1 MKYRILYIDPDC
13 PAAYTDSSLLQKPMG
28 GTEAT
33 IIRVT
38 EGLVRQ
44 GHQVIVAQGARSHPE
59 TSTAGVQYCPFSLER
74 LEELP
79 EAPDAVVVL
88 NSPKLLRK
96 IRKLYPQAGL
106 YLWMH
111 CFPGKRRRKMINKYA
126 AESSTTILTVSD
138 TLKEHIQ
145 SCLRKYPEY
154 GRHSHT
160 GGQLA
165 PVKTIFNPVDDR
177 LQPNNK
183 SVDPR
188 KLVFFSSP
196 HKGLEQVLK
205 AFVEVRKRWPDMRLC
220 LANPGYWPFPKN
232 FSEEAVE
239 ILGSLTHAE
248 VIEHVREAYCVFYPQ
263 NRFKETFGLVFA
275 EANAVGTPVITHP
288 LGASA
293 EVLTDQQQ
301 LVDVSQTANVVEV
314 LRQWFEN
321 GRPEVRLDERFR
333 LREVLAAWEALLEK
347 KEEKLQKVKYR
358 QNGRQQNS
366 NDRSAGSG
374 ITGEDVARRKSRA
387 DDPGKPE
394 RSTGR

>member
-1 MKYRILYIDPDC
+1 MTYRILYIDPDC
-13 PAAYTDSSLLQKPMG
+13 PAAYTDRSLLEKPMG

-38 EGLVRQ
+38 EGLSRL
-44 GHQVIVAQGARSHPE
+44 GHQVIVAQGARRQPE
-59 TSTAGVQYCPFSLER
+59 VSSAGVQYCPFSLNR

-79 EAPDAVVVL
+79 QAPDAVVVL

-96 IRKLYPQAGL
+96 IRKAYPQAGL

-111 CFPGKRRRKMINKYA
+111 CFPGKRRRKMINKF
-126 AESSTTILTVSD
+126 TIEAKTEIITVSD
-138 TLKEHIQ
+138 TLKEHIKT
-145 SCLRKYPEY
+145 CLNRYPDY

-160 GGQLA
+160 GGQFA
-165 PVKTIFNPVDDR
+165 HVRTIFNPVDDR

-183 SVDPR
+183 SVDQY

-196 HKGLEQVLK
+196 HKGLEQVLE
-205 AFVEVRKRWPDMRLC
+205 AFVEVRKRWPAMRLC

-248 VIEHVREAYCVFYPQ
+248 VIEHVREAFCVFYPQ

-301 LVDVSQTANVVEV
+301 LVDVTDVRNVVK
-314 LRQWFEN
+314 LLQQWMDN
-321 GRPEVRLDERFR
+321 GRPEVRLHERFR
-333 LREVLAAWEALLEK
+333 LREVLAGWEALLQK
-347 KEEKLQKVKYR
+347 IDSRLQKVKFR

-374 ITGEDVARRKSRA
+374 ITCQDVARRKSRA
-387 DDPGKPE
+387 NDPGKPE
-394 RSTGR
+394 RYTGR